1 MNKNIIKI
9 ALGVMFGSALG
20 LTSCIKEIDESN
32 LYTFTGQTIE
42 DYLEAND
49 SLFSDFNV
57 IMERS
62 GYNRQMSSYGQY
74 TCYAPVNSGVR
85 KYIDSLYND
94 TTDYVENAA
103 GEKTFLHHGMTE
115 NSLDGLTDSLC
126 KDIAQYH
133 ISAMLNSYI
142 DQLSN
147 VNGASIATILN
158 TPFISKLDNDGV
170 VRFNDVAEVLE
181 FDKEMTNG
189 YVHVISDVIPRTT
202 QKVDKVFN
210 RHKEFSIFY
219 DALRLT
225 GLADTLNGPVKK
237 EATYSLDNISGRPGS
252 GMSSGRYFVPKE
264 CKISY
269 TVFAETNETLARYG
283 IHDFAS
289 LKAKCIEWYANAKE
303 WYDYPG
309 KDEYEISTGDDYT
322 YKYNVVNMF
331 MRYHIIKAGMTKSK
345 LTYVRNMANQDWNY
359 AFGGEP
365 FDYYETMLPHA
376 LMKIWQPLY
385 QNTGA
390 QTNIWINRYRQNNTL
405 TDEIGTMGKD
415 ETHQIIKQGVMIS
428 NKAADIQAYNG
439 YIHTIED
446 VLVYDADVPNHV
458 LHERMRID
466 SGSMLYELISNNIRY
481 ATPAEIGARNLSS
494 NDGTMVRLPL
504 NYFDN
509 LVSYNQKTKLAWY
522 CTGAWRAWQA
532 DQISGWDEYD
542 FALRLPA
549 VPTGDYEIRV
559 IYPPMANGGL
569 MQYYLGTSS
578 DPSSMQPLGIPF
590 DARYPNSTIQADR
603 DATGYMLSSEFS
615 DYGVA
620 SDLVMRNH
628 GYMRAP
634 ASFARGNGD
643 GKGRSNPIYTR
654 VTDPST
660 MLTSLINCCR
670 YEEGYGTSMM
680 RKILGT
686 VHIDQSKEYWLR
698 IKNLLTGYDQ
708 LGFSFD
714 FLELVPVDIVNSQ
727 DYTEDWY

>member
-1 MNKNIIKI
+1 
-9 ALGVMFGSALG
+9 
-20 LTSCIKEIDESN
+20 
-32 LYTFTGQTIE
+32 
-42 DYLEAND
+42 
-49 SLFSDFNV
+49 
-57 IMERS
+57 
-62 GYNRQMSSYGQY
+62 
-74 TCYAPVNSGVR
+74 
-85 KYIDSLYND
+85 
-94 TTDYVENAA
+94 
-103 GEKTFLHHGMTE
+103 
-115 NSLDGLTDSLC
+115 
-126 KDIAQYH
+126 
-133 ISAMLNSYI
+133 
-142 DQLSN
+142 
-147 VNGASIATILN
+147 
-158 TPFISKLDNDGV
+158 
-170 VRFNDVAEVLE
+170 
-181 FDKEMTNG
+181 
-189 YVHVISDVIPRTT
+189 
-202 QKVDKVFN
+202 
-210 RHKEFSIFY
+210 
-219 DALRLT
+219 
-225 GLADTLNGPVKK
+225 
-237 EATYSLDNISGRPGS
+237 
-252 GMSSGRYFVPKE
+252 
-264 CKISY
+264 
-269 TVFAETNETLARYG
+269 AETNETLARYG

-559 IYPPMANGGL
+559 IYPPMANSGL

-590 DARYPNSTIQADR
+590 DARYPNSTIDADR